1 VKSFIQF
8 TCPPQPCAS
17 AKLSASRAR
26 VEGWRR
32 WAVVAALVIA
42 AGAAGVQSVAAQPT
56 VAHTFRVFVRGV
68 ETGIEE
74 VTVLEAAD
82 GFTLRGSGKLR
93 APINLSMDYWEARYD
108 RAWKPIELT
117 INLTESAK
125 KWTVHTTFNG
135 TTASSDIAQEGQNQR
150 RTSTVAADTVVLP
163 NLIFGAYEALAA
175 RLATEKV
182 GAQLEVFIAPQD
194 ALSATIH
201 SVTDET
207 IKTPARMIAARRWTL
222 RLGGG
227 SAKLEMDVWT
237 EGSRLL
243 RLDIPTQMLTVL
255 RDDISSVS
263 ARLVTMA
270 RPNDEEVSIPANG
283 FSLAATISRP
293 IAAEPAPAPAP
304 GRNPVPVRLPAVVLV
319 SGSGPT
325 DRDEFVAGIPIF
337 AQLANALADAGY
349 LVVRYDERGA
359 GQSGGRQESATI
371 EEFAVDTRAVVSY
384 LTKRR
389 DVDPRRISLVGY
401 GEGGWIALAVAARDE
416 KIAAIGLIA
425 TPSTTGTELVLEQQ
439 RIMFEGS
446 STSAAV
452 QQSAIEQQKKI
463 LEAVV
468 SGKGWENFN
477 PDMRKRVDTPLY
489 RSFLMFEPAQMI
501 VKVRQPML
509 VMHPMLDREVP
520 AYHGEQLAQLARSRP
535 RARPT
540 EFVQLAGVN
549 HLLVRAATGEIAEYG
564 TLTQRTISP
573 AATLELTSW
582 LTKALVPEP
591 RK

>member
-1 VKSFIQF
+1 MKSLRQF
-8 TCPPQPCAS
+8 T
-17 AKLSASRAR
+17 
-26 VEGWRR
+26 
-32 WAVVAALVIA
+32 VAALLLA
-42 AGAAGVQSVAAQPT
+42 TALAFAGTAAAQT
-56 VAHTFRVFVRGV
+56 SVAHTFRVFVRGID
-68 ETGIEE
+68 TGIEE
-74 VTVLEAAD
+74 VTVIEAAD
-82 GFTLRGSGKLR
+82 GWTLRGSGKLR
-93 APINLSMDYWEARYD
+93 APVNISMDYWEARYD

-117 INLTESAK
+117 IHLTESTK
-125 KWTVHTTFNG
+125 KWTVHTAFNG
-135 TTASSDIAQEGQNQR
+135 TTASSDITQDGQNQR
-150 RTSTVAADTVVLP
+150 RSSTVAADTVVLP

-175 RLATEKV
+175 RLATEHV
-182 GAQLEVFIAPQD
+182 GSQLQVFIAPQD
-194 ALSATIH
+194 ALSVTIH
-201 SVTDET
+201 SVKDET

-222 RLGGG
+222 HMGG
-227 SAKLEMDVWT
+227 SAKLEMEVWT

-243 RLDIPTQMLTVL
+243 RIDIPTQMLTVL
-255 RDDISSVS
+255 RDDISSVA

-283 FSLAATISRP
+283 FSLAATVSKP
-293 IAAEPAPAPAP
+293 LSAAEPPPAAAP
-304 GRNPVPVRLPAVVLV
+304 GRKPAPVRLPAVVLV

-371 EEFAVDTRAVVSY
+371 DEFAVDTRAVVAY
-384 LTKRR
+384 LAKRK
-389 DVDPRRISLVGY
+389 DVDPKRISLVGY
-401 GEGGWIALAVAARDE
+401 GEGGWIALLVAARDE
-416 KIAAIGLIA
+416 KIAAIALLA
-425 TPSTTGTELVLEQQ
+425 TPSTPGTELVLEQQ
-439 RIMFEGS
+439 RLMFEGS
-446 STSAAV
+446 STNPAV

-477 PDMRKRVDTPLY
+477 PDMRQRVDTPLY
-489 RSFLMFEPAQMI
+489 RSFLMFEPAQVI

-535 RARPT
+535 RSKPT

-549 HLLVRAATGEIAEYG
+549 HLLARAVTGDISEYG
-564 TLTQRTISP
+564 TLAQRSISP

-582 LTKALVPEP
+582 LTKALTPEP

>member
-1 VKSFIQF
+1 MKSSRQC
-8 TCPPQPCAS
+8 TC
-17 AKLSASRAR
+17 LR
-26 VEGWRR
+26 
-32 WAVVAALVIA
+32 AVVAALLLAIGAIDVP
-42 AGAAGVQSVAAQPT
+42 GAAAQTT
-56 VAHTFRVFVRGV
+56 VAHTFRVFVRGID
-68 ETGIEE
+68 TGIEE

-82 GFTLRGSGKLR
+82 GWTLRGSGKLR
-93 APINLSMDYWEARYD
+93 APVNLSMDYWEARYD
-108 RAWKPIELT
+108 REWRPIELT
-117 INLTESAK
+117 INLTESANR
-125 KWTVHTTFNG
+125 WTVHTTFKG
-135 TTASSDIAQEGQNQR
+135 TIASSDITQEGQNQR
-150 RTSTVAADTVVLP
+150 RTSTVAVDTVVLP

-182 GAQLEVFIAPQD
+182 GGQLQVFIAPQD
-194 ALSATIH
+194 PLSATIH
-201 SVTDET
+201 NVTDET
-207 IKTPARMIAARRWTL
+207 IKTPGRIIAARRWTL
-222 RLGGG
+222 HLGGG

-237 EGSRLL
+237 EGNRLL

-293 IAAEPAPAPAP
+293 VAAEPAPPPAP
-304 GRNPVPVRLPAVVLV
+304 GRKPVPVRLPAVVLV

-337 AQLANALADAGY
+337 AQLAYALADAGY

-389 DVDPRRISLVGY
+389 DVDPKRISLVGY
-401 GEGGWIALAVAARDE
+401 GEGGWIALVVAARDE

-425 TPSTTGTELVLEQQ
+425 TPSTTGTDLVLEQQ
-439 RIMFEGS
+439 RLMFEGN
-446 STSAAV
+446 STSPAV
-452 QQSAIEQQKKI
+452 QQSAIEQQKQI

-468 SGKGWENFN
+468 TGKGWENFN

-489 RSFLMFEPAQMI
+489 RSFLMFEPAQVI

-535 RARPT
+535 RAKAT

-573 AATLELTSW
+573 AATLELTGW
-582 LTKALVPEP
+582 LTKALVVPEP

>member
-1 VKSFIQF
+1 M
-8 TCPPQPCAS
+8 
-17 AKLSASRAR
+17 L
-26 VEGWRR
+26 
-32 WAVVAALVIA
+32 AALVIA
-42 AGAAGVQSVAAQPT
+42 AGAAGVQSVAAQTT

-74 VTVLEAAD
+74 VTVLDAAD
-82 GFTLRGSGKLR
+82 GWTLRGSGKLR

-108 RAWKPIELT
+108 RAWRPIELT

-135 TTASSDIAQEGQNQR
+135 TIASSDIAQEGQNQR
-150 RTSTVAADTVVLP
+150 RTSTVAVDTVVLP

-182 GAQLEVFIAPQD
+182 GSQLQVFIAPQD

-201 SVTDET
+201 NVTDET
-207 IKTPARMIAARRWTL
+207 IKTPGRMIAARRWTL
-222 RLGGG
+222 HLGGG

-237 EGSRLL
+237 EGNRLL

-270 RPNDEEVSIPANG
+270 RANDEEVSIPANG
-283 FSLAATISRP
+283 FSLAATMSRP
-293 IAAEPAPAPAP
+293 IAAAEPAPAP
-304 GRNPVPVRLPAVVLV
+304 GRKPAPVRLPAVVLV

-371 EEFAVDTRAVVSY
+371 EEFAVDARAVVSY

-389 DVDPRRISLVGY
+389 DVDPKRISLVGY

-446 STSAAV
+446 STSPAV

-468 SGKGWENFN
+468 TGKGWENFN

-591 RK
+591 PK

>member
-1 VKSFIQF
+1 V
-8 TCPPQPCAS
+8 
-17 AKLSASRAR
+17 
-26 VEGWRR
+26 
-32 WAVVAALVIA
+32 A
-42 AGAAGVQSVAAQPT
+42 AGAASAQGAAAQT
-56 VAHTFRVFVRGV
+56 STSHTFRVFVRGV
-68 ETGIEE
+68 DTGIEE
-74 VTVLEAAD
+74 VTVLESAD
-82 GFTLRGSGKLR
+82 GWTLRGSGKLR
-93 APINLSMDYWEARYD
+93 APVNLAMDYWEARYD
-108 RAWKPIELT
+108 RTWKPLELT

-125 KWTVHTTFNG
+125 RWTVHTTFTG
-135 TTASSDIAQEGQNQR
+135 TIASSDITQEGQIQR
-150 RTSTVAADTVVLP
+150 RTSTVATDAVVLP

-182 GAQLEVFIAPQD
+182 GSQLEVFIAPQD
-194 ALSATIH
+194 ALPALIH

-207 IKTPARMIAARRWTL
+207 IKIPGRIIAARRWTL
-222 RLGGG
+222 HMGGG
-227 SAKLEMDVWT
+227 SAKLEMEVWT

-243 RLDIPTQMLTVL
+243 RVDIPTQMLTVL

-293 IAAEPAPAPAP
+293 IAAPATPPASGRKPAQ
-304 GRNPVPVRLPAVVLV
+304 VRLPAVVLV

-371 EEFAVDTRAVVSY
+371 EEFAVDVRAVVTY
-384 LTKRR
+384 LTRRR
-389 DVDPRRISLVGY
+389 DVDPKRISLVGY
-401 GEGGWIALAVAARDE
+401 GEGGWIALAVAARDQ

-425 TPSTTGTELVLEQQ
+425 TPSTPGTELVLEQQ
-439 RIMFEGS
+439 RLMFEGG
-446 STSAAV
+446 STSPGVRQA
-452 QQSAIEQQKKI
+452 AIEQQKKI

-468 SGKGWENFN
+468 TGKGWENFN
-477 PDMRKRVDTPLY
+477 PDMRRRVDTPLY
-489 RSFLMFEPAQMI
+489 RSFLMFEPAQVI

-509 VMHPMLDREVP
+509 VMQPMLDREVP

-535 RARPT
+535 RARAT

-549 HLLVRAATGEIAEYG
+549 HLLARAETGEIAEYG
-564 TLTQRTISP
+564 TLTQRSISP

-582 LTKALVPEP
+582 LTKALIPEP

>member
-1 VKSFIQF
+1 M
-8 TCPPQPCAS
+8 
-17 AKLSASRAR
+17 
-26 VEGWRR
+26 
-32 WAVVAALVIA
+32 
-42 AGAAGVQSVAAQPT
+42 
-56 VAHTFRVFVRGV
+56 RGV
-68 ETGIEE
+68 DTGIEE
-74 VTVLEAAD
+74 VTVLETAD
-82 GFTLRGSGKLR
+82 GWTLRGSGKLR
-93 APINLSMDYWEARYD
+93 APVNLAMDFWEARYD
-108 RAWKPIELT
+108 RTWKPIELT

-125 KWTVHTTFNG
+125 RWTVHTTFQG
-135 TTASSDIAQEGQNQR
+135 TTASSDITQEGQVQR
-150 RTSTVAADTVVLP
+150 RSSTVASDTVVLP

-175 RLATEKV
+175 RLATQKV
-182 GAQLEVFIAPQD
+182 GAQLQVFIAPQD
-194 ALSATIH
+194 ALSALVH
-201 SVTDET
+201 NVTDET
-207 IKTPARMIAARRWTL
+207 IKIPGRVIAARRWTL
-222 RLGGG
+222 HLGGG
-227 SAKLEMDVWT
+227 SAKLEMEVWT

-243 RLDIPTQMLTVL
+243 RVDIPTQMLTVL
-255 RDDISSVS
+255 RDDIAGVS

-270 RPNDEEVSIPANG
+270 RPNDEEVTIPANG

-293 IAAEPAPAPAP
+293 VAEAPPAT
-304 GRNPVPVRLPAVVLV
+304 GRKPVPVRLPAVVLV

-371 EEFAVDTRAVVSY
+371 EEFAVDARAVVAY
-384 LTKRR
+384 LMKRR
-389 DVDPRRISLVGY
+389 DVDPKRISLVGY
-401 GEGGWIALAVAARDE
+401 GEGGWIALVVAARE
-416 KIAAIGLIA
+416 QKIAAIGLIA

-439 RIMFEGS
+439 RLMFEGN
-446 STSAAV
+446 STSPAV

-468 SGKGWENFN
+468 TGKGWENFN

-489 RSFLMFEPAQMI
+489 RSFLMFEPAQVI

-509 VMHPMLDREVP
+509 VVQPMLDREVP

-535 RARPT
+535 RARAT

-549 HLLVRAATGEIAEYG
+549 HLLARAATGEVAEYG
-564 TLTQRTISP
+564 TLTQRSISP

-582 LTKALVPEP
+582 LAKALIPEP
-591 RK
+591 QK

>member
-1 VKSFIQF
+1 MKSLTQF
-8 TCPPQPCAS
+8 TCPP
-17 AKLSASRAR
+17 KRL
-26 VEGWRR
+26 RR
-32 WAVVAALVIA
+32 WAVAALLIA
-42 AGAAGVQSVAAQPT
+42 TALAFAGTAAAQT
-56 VAHTFRVFVRGV
+56 SVAHTFRVFVRGID
-68 ETGIEE
+68 TGIEE
-74 VTVLEAAD
+74 VTVIEAAD
-82 GFTLRGSGKLR
+82 GWTLRGSGKLR
-93 APINLSMDYWEARYD
+93 APVNISMDYWEARYD

-135 TTASSDIAQEGQNQR
+135 TTASSDITQDGQNQR
-150 RTSTVAADTVVLP
+150 RSSPVAADTVVLP

-175 RLATEKV
+175 RLATEHV
-182 GAQLEVFIAPQD
+182 GSQLQVFIAPQD
-194 ALSATIH
+194 ALSVTIH
-201 SVTDET
+201 SVKDET

-222 RLGGG
+222 HMGG
-227 SAKLEMDVWT
+227 SAKLEMEVWT

-243 RLDIPTQMLTVL
+243 RIDIPTQMLTVL
-255 RDDISSVS
+255 RDDISSVA

-283 FSLAATISRP
+283 FSLAATVSKP
-293 IAAEPAPAPAP
+293 LSAAEPAPAVAP
-304 GRNPVPVRLPAVVLV
+304 GRKPAPVRLPAVVLV

-371 EEFAVDTRAVVSY
+371 DEFAVDTRAVVAY
-384 LTKRR
+384 LAKRK
-389 DVDPRRISLVGY
+389 DVDPKRISVVGY
-401 GEGGWIALAVAARDE
+401 GEGGWIALLVAARDE
-416 KIAAIGLIA
+416 KIAAIALLA
-425 TPSTTGTELVLEQQ
+425 TPSTPGTELVLEQQ

-446 STSAAV
+446 SASPAV
-452 QQSAIEQQKKI
+452 QQAAIEQQKKI

-477 PDMRKRVDTPLY
+477 PDMRQRVDTPLY
-489 RSFLMFEPAQMI
+489 RSFLMFEPAQVI

-535 RARPT
+535 RSKAT

-549 HLLVRAATGEIAEYG
+549 HLLARAVTGEISEYG
-564 TLTQRTISP
+564 TLAQRSISP

-582 LTKALVPEP
+582 LTKALTPEP